1 MSSLY
6 RGRKVQD
13 DHGCTAFDW
22 WLLVGECCAA
32 LLWVVPGPVP
42 GSSEAETTAPVSCA
56 SHSREHK
63 AGSQSLLL
71 TGAAYFYKSLC
82 PAFIAYFSTSR
93 FNLL

>member
-1 MSSLY
+1 MTMAAQLLT
-6 RGRKVQD
+6 G
-13 DHGCTAFDW
+13 GC
-22 WLLVGECCAA
+22 LLVNVV